1 MEQFLQSETK
11 VRALPHMRSRLLAAL
26 RESITLSIDLRLSSQ
41 NSNLLI
47 ALYPTA
53 TTVAAMVTW

>member
-1 MEQFLQSETK
+1 MELFLQLETK
-11 VRALPHMRSRLLAAL
+11 VRALPHMHLRLLAAL

-41 NSNLLI
+41 SSSLLI
-47 ALYPTA
+47 ALYPTV